1 MICNKCYYNNDD
13 NSMFCIKCGEKLKD
27 TSTNVVNNNQQATQN
42 VTSQNNN
49 QQPVQNVS
57 AQNNMGNVPKYNSA
71 SAIVALIASF
81 LCCTNVIGIVFAVLS
96 LIEGSKVS
104 QFVQFGD
111 MISANNSL
119 VQAKKWGKYAWIATG
134 VVAVLAVIFYIV
146 YFVFI
151 LGITIFSNN
160 Y

>member
-27 TSTNVVNNNQQATQN
+27 TSTNVVNNNQQAT
-42 VTSQNNN
+42 
-49 QQPVQNVS
+49 QNVS

-119 VQAKKWGKYAWIATG
+119 VQAKKWVKYAWIATG
-134 VVAVLAVIFYIV
+134 IVAVLAVIFYIV

-151 LGITIFSNN
+151 LGITTFSNN

>member
-1 MICNKCYYNNDD
+1 M
-13 NSMFCIKCGEKLKD
+13 
-27 TSTNVVNNNQQATQN
+27 
-42 VTSQNNN
+42 TSQNNN

-119 VQAKKWGKYAWIATG
+119 VQAKKWVKYAWIATG

-151 LGITIFSNN
+151 LGITTFSNN